1 MCTLSDGLLG
11 TGARAS
17 IIELNCETDFVARND
32 MFGAL
37 ARDIAHTAA
46 WFPIVSAAH
55 AGLLADAEAATRL
68 ECPLMPFEPVPGQR
82 DVQTVRSAISAVIAR
97 LGEKV
102 ALTRVA
108 SLAPVGHQVLVCGSF
123 ARGPAAAPPAPPAPP
138 EPVAGPAAPGPP
150 AAPPAPHGP
159 VTAAFASGRIASLL
173 AAHVQGAPTAC
184 AQRTAQ
190 ADDANVKQL
199 RAMMRSLAR
208 QAAGFP
214 TASIDGEDALLT
226 QPFAMLLPTAG
237 LDASVHEQTVRDALQ
252 IWSQKTQ
259 GQLDVAALR
268 RWEVGETA
276 TKPQAEAS
284 FADQV
289 KEAAGLA

>member
-1 MCTLSDGLLG
+1 M
-11 TGARAS
+11 
-17 IIELNCETDFVARND
+17 
-32 MFGAL
+32 
-37 ARDIAHTAA
+37 
-46 WFPIVSAAH
+46 
-55 AGLLADAEAATRL
+55 
-68 ECPLMPFEPVPGQR
+68 
-82 DVQTVRSAISAVIAR
+82 
-97 LGEKV
+97 
-102 ALTRVA
+102 A
-108 SLAPVGHQVLVCGSF
+108 SLAPVDHQVHVCGSF
-123 ARGPAAAPPAPPAPP
+123 AHGTAAAPPAPR
-138 EPVAGPAAPGPP
+138 
-150 AAPPAPHGP
+150 GP
-159 VTAAFASGRIASLL
+159 VSAAFASGRIASLL

-237 LDASVHEQTVRDALQ
+237 LDASVNERTVRDALQ

-259 GQLDVAALR
+259 GQMDVAALR